1 MTLIEIIETG
11 GKIAGALATIGGV
24 VYTVVSWANK
34 QQDGRIKKTLNEAIN
49 SESYQTML
57 EGKVDSRIDASFASS
72 KDIENQWRRDFEVK
86 QAEQKTEL
94 RLINERI
101 GQVDK
106 RAEASHERLDKFIES
121 RKS

>member
-49 SESYQTML
+49 SEAYQGML
-57 EGKVDSRIDASFASS
+57 EGKVDARIGVAFASS
-72 KDIENQWRRDFEVK
+72 KDIENAWRRDFEVK
-86 QAEQKTEL
+86 QGEQRAEL
-94 RLINERI
+94 RALNERI
-101 GQVDK
+101 GQVDR
-106 RAEASHERLDKFIES
+106 RAETAHS
-121 RKS
+121 RIDEFLEKR